1 MNVLEKQ
8 TQDFYHK
15 QGWLSL
21 HKGWPDFLFFRNT
34 KTGVELLAVE
44 VKSKTDNLRADQF
57 DGPDDESPNWDV
69 LDKLAQVLPVRV
81 VRELPNGDVVEREFD
96 KEWGE
101 LRRGRRIN
109 GNK

>member
-44 VKSKTDNLRADQF
+44 VKSKTDNLRADQ
-57 DGPDDESPNWDV
+57 WDV